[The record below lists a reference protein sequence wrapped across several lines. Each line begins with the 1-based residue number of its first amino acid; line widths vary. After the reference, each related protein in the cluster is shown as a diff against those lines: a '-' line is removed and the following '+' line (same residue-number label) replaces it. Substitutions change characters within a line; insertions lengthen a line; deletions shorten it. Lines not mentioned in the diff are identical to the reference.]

1 LKYQLVENTSDGLV
15 TRTADSAQQALSL
28 WYALDG
34 DVQSIKNE
42 QRQEISLSDLRT
54 AAEYEKALK
63 ANS

>member
-1 LKYQLVENTSDGLV
+1 LKYQLIENTSDGLV
-15 TRTADSAQQALSL
+15 THAAHSAQQALSL

-42 QRQEISLSDLRT
+42 QRQVISLSDLRT

-63 ANS
+63 ASS